1 MFESALYY
9 ANSYY
14 GYQGMIEELEQELS
28 SEILLQILEMVG
40 DYYAEN

>member
-9 ANSYY
+9 ANKHY
-14 GYQGMIEELEQELS
+14 GYQGILEELEQELS